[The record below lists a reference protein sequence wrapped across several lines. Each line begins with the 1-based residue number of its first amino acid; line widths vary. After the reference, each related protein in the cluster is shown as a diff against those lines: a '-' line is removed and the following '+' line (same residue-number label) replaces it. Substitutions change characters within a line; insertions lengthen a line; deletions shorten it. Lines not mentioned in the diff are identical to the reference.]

1 MMTDEDLQR
10 IKDELEI
17 RNLVGKLAT
26 MADHAEDL
34 TEYFTLWTE
43 DGTFDMREPFGRQ
56 EGDPASAW
64 KVSGLEALRE
74 NRKQLRATG
83 FQGPDTN
90 VWHANTTLHI
100 TINDA
105 TNAESQSYWVLY
117 GSRDK
122 VEVLRIG
129 HYHDRFRKECGRWK
143 MAYRTVTP
151 GRAGTV
157 PPDSARG

>member
-1 MMTDEDLQR
+1 MTDEDLQR

-129 HYHDRFRKECGRWK
+129 HYHDRFRKEGGHWK

>member
-1 MMTDEDLQR
+1 MSEEDLQA

-26 MADHAEDL
+26 MADLAEDL
-34 TEYFTLWTE
+34 TEYFSLWTD

-56 EGDPASAW
+56 EGDPPSAW
-64 KVSGLEALRE
+64 KVSGLVALRE
-74 NRKQLRATG
+74 NRKQLRDTG
-83 FQGPDTN
+83 FQGPGTN

-100 TINDA
+100 NLLDEN
-105 TNAESQSYWVLY
+105 NAEAQSYWVLY
-117 GSRDK
+117 GSKDK

-129 HYHDRFRKECGRWK
+129 HYHDRFRKEGGRWK

-157 PPDSARG
+157 PPMAADR

>member
-1 MMTDEDLQR
+1 MTDEDLQR

-100 TINDA
+100 TINDES
-105 TNAESQSYWVLY
+105 NAEAQSYWVLY

-129 HYHDRFRKECGRWK
+129 HYHDRFRKEGGRWK

>member
-1 MMTDEDLQR
+1 MTDAELQML
-10 IKDELEI
+10 KDELEI

-26 MADHAEDL
+26 MADLAEDL
-34 TEYFTLWTE
+34 SEYFTLWTQ
-43 DGTFDMREPFGRQ
+43 DGTFDMREPVGKL
-56 EGDPASAW
+56 GSDLSSAW
-64 KVSGLEALRE
+64 KVSGLDNLRI
-74 NRKQLRATG
+74 NRKQLRDTG
-83 FQGPDTN
+83 FQGPNSN

-100 TINDA
+100 AVHDA
-105 TNAESQSYWVLY
+105 QNAEAQSYWVLY
-117 GSRDK
+117 GSKDK

-129 HYHDRFRKECGRWK
+129 HYHDRFRKEDGCWK